1 MRREP
6 ARPSGRRSEGTVAEC
21 VWAAA
26 MFQIKRVR
34 VASVGAGLTV
44 SVCRSLAARR
54 GEARMLAAGLLLE
67 ARTTR
72 T

>member
-26 MFQIKRVR
+26 IFLIKRVR
-34 VASVGAGLTV
+34 VASVGAELT
-44 SVCRSLAARR
+44 VCRSLAARR
-54 GEARMLAAGLLLE
+54 GADVGGAGLLLE